1 MIDPT
6 VQRLKSPED
15 CEQYAKNVEAK
26 HPDLAKQAR
35 RRGVE
40 LRALQYGT
48 NTDVERDALQAIYA
62 LEEVRSQRAGRRVRA
77 NRTWQSVQRHGI
89 VPTVERVV
97 ARRAV
102 TKGYDWLVNAG
113 MEDFTFEAVVLRN
126 PDLFSQ
132 MALSQAEERLHTKLL

>member
-6 VQRLKSPED
+6 VQRLKSPGD

-126 PDLFSQ
+126 PNLFSP